1 MVRHGSTPAELAERL
16 ALERRGHPFLS
27 YRDEGGAQHLLE
39 LAPDSERVT
48 VGRRVE
54 ADVALIWDVEVSRLH
69 AVLEHVA
76 GEWTVIDD
84 GLSQNGTF
92 VGPVRVAGRQRLR
105 DGDELRIGRTRVEF
119 RDPACSGPRPTAAAL
134 EVPEVARITDAHRR
148 VLVALCRP
156 YADGDAFA
164 SPATNQQIADELF
177 LSVDTVKSHLRALFD
192 KFALGDLPQNRKRAA
207 LVERVL
213 TLGIVPEREL
223 RNPVAPR

>member
-1 MVRHGSTPAELAERL
+1 
-16 ALERRGHPFLS
+16 LERRGHPFLA

-39 LAPDSERVT
+39 LAPGSERVT

-54 ADVALIWDVEVSRLH
+54 ADVALSWDEEVSRLH
-69 AVLEHVA
+69 AVLERVA

-119 RDPACSGPRPTAAAL
+119 RDPVRSGSRPTAASWKL
-134 EVPEVARITDAHRR
+134 PDVARISDAQKR

-164 SPATNQQIADELF
+164 SPATNPQIADELF
-177 LSVDTVKSHLRALFD
+177 LSVDTVKSHLRALFE
-192 KFALGDLPQNRKRAA
+192 KFALGELPQNRKRAA
-207 LVERVL
+207 LVERAL
-213 TLGIVPEREL
+213 TLGIVSERDL
-223 RNPVAPR
+223 RAPAR